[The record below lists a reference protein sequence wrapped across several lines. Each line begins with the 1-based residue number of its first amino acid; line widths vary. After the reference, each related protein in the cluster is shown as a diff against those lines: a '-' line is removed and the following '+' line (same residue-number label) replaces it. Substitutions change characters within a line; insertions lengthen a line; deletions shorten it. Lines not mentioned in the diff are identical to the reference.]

1 MRDMKDSGVEWIGKI
16 PENWECCKLKRI
28 TSINTGCTPSK
39 NEYDIF
45 YDKKEG
51 IPWIKVENL
60 GSLES
65 INITEEYLTLEGAK
79 YARVFPKNAVYV
91 CCIAS
96 IGKVGFSE
104 IECSCNQQINV
115 LLFERAYWKYGFY
128 LTIAQ
133 ENEYIHCAT
142 GNVVKILNSN
152 RQADIVCTNPPLEEQ
167 QKIANYLD
175 EKCAKVDA
183 IIEKQQAIIEKLKE
197 YKLSVITE
205 AVTKGLNPN
214 VEMKD
219 SGVKCIGAIPK
230 DWRII
235 KLKYLFADGDKGLK
249 IGPFGSALRGKTLE
263 DGSYK
268 IYNQAH
274 LIQNNFD
281 LRRHFVSEETFKE
294 LQRYEIKPGDILFSM
309 MGTVGKCQIMPKGYQ
324 KGIMDSHL
332 LKTRL
337 NDRILPEFFIYSY
350 DKDYSNQVIPQLL
363 YLSNGSIMN
372 GLNSSL
378 LKSVQIALPPMEE
391 QELIVNYIKKK
402 CKKIDSIIYNRE
414 EILKRL
420 QELKKSLIY
429 EVVTGKREV

>member
-219 SGVKCIGAIPK
+219 SGIEWTEQIPTH
-230 DWRII
+230 WSSM
-235 KLKYLFADGDKGLK
+235 KLKYCTYVRARLGWKGLK
-249 IGPFGSALRGKTLE
+249 AEEYVEEGYPLLSAFNIVNSKLDFRTNIN
-263 DGSYK
+263 Y
-268 IYNQAH
+268 INQ
-274 LIQNNFD
+274 I
-281 LRRHFVSEETFKE
+281 
-294 LQRYEIKPGDILFSM
+294 RYDESPEIKLCLGDILLVKD
-309 MGTVGKCQIMPKGYQ
+309 GAGIGKCAIVEELPLPSTTNGSLAVITTDEKIVPKYLYYYFLSAMFQ
-324 KGIMDSHL
+324 KYIDRLKAGMGVPHL
-332 LKTRL
+332 FQADIKE
-337 NDRILPEFFIYSY
+337 I
-350 DKDYSNQVIPQLL
+350 QVVIP
-363 YLSNGSIMN
+363 S
-372 GLNSSL
+372 
-378 LKSVQIALPPMEE
+378 PMEQ
-391 QELIVNYIKKK
+391 QEIVEELDNKIKFVDFEIT
-402 CKKIDSIIYNRE
+402 KIQTLLGKYKEYKS
-414 EILKRL
+414 
-420 QELKKSLIY
+420 SLIY